1 LKCNDARMH
10 EFPDS
15 KNAVACT
22 LGAAGLSAQ
31 AERWRRLIARA
42 AVARHETPHGIRIEF
57 RADTGV
63 AEELARLVATEN
75 ECCSWAKWSVDA
87 VAGEVVLD
95 ATSTGAGATALHSML
110 TKV

>member
-1 LKCNDARMH
+1 
-10 EFPDS
+10 
-15 KNAVACT
+15 
-22 LGAAGLSAQ
+22 
-31 AERWRRLIARA
+31 
-42 AVARHETPHGIRIEF
+42 
-57 RADTGV
+57 V